1 MLLPGGNKN
10 EHSNGNMT
18 GWTPG
23 PGLPVAN
30 PTTPMWQVPL
40 HELADV
46 SSSSLPEHADVVVIG
61 SGMTGCSVTKTLLEG
76 DPKLKVT
83 VLEAR
88 GLASGASS
96 RNGGHIVSPSFG
108 DFTKLVET
116 LGLEMAVKVASFTAE
131 NCEKTFEMVDAL
143 PDPRIKERSEIRRTE
158 KIIALG
164 DESIVGEVRKLI
176 KVWNESMPGVC
187 PPFWHN
193 GEIVLTMNCSGA

>member
-1 MLLPGGNKN
+1 MLLPASNKDN
-10 EHSNGNMT
+10 QSNGDISA
-18 GWTPG
+18 WTSD

-30 PTTPMWQVPL
+30 PTTPMWQIPL

-46 SSSSLPEHADVVVIG
+46 SSSSLPGQADVVVIG
-61 SGMTGCSVTKTLLEG
+61 SGMTGCSVAKTILEG
-76 DPKLKVT
+76 DSRLKVT

-116 LGLEMAVKVASFTAE
+116 LGLEMAVKIATFTIE

-143 PDPRIKERSEIRRTE
+143 PDPKIKEYSEIRRTE

-164 DESIVGEVRKLI
+164 NESIVEEVRKLI
-176 KVWNESMPGVC
+176 KVWNESMPGAFVQIS
-187 PPFWHN
+187 
-193 GEIVLTMNCSGA
+193 EI